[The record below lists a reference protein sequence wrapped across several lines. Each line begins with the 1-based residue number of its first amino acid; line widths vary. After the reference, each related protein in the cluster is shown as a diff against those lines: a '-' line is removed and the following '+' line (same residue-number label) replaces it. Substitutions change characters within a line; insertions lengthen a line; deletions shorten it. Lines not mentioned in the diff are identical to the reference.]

1 MFVHLHNHS
10 YYSLLEGLAS
20 PGKLAAKAKEL
31 GMPGCALTDH
41 GVMYGA
47 VEFYKACKEQ
57 GITPIIGCEVYVA
70 QTSYTDMSPSTGT
83 KRNNLVLIA
92 ENHEGYKNLLMLTTI
107 AFTEGFYYKPRVDV
121 SLLQQYSKGL
131 ICLSSDIR
139 GEISQGILM
148 GKTDEELGQI
158 IKKYQDIFGKE
169 NYFLEVMD
177 HPDIEDQKR
186 VNEKIIELGKLF
198 HVPLV
203 VTNNT
208 HYANKEDMEAHE
220 IILCLQSGKDFD
232 DPSRFSMR
240 EGDYS
245 LRSEEE
251 LRSAFPDIPEAFDN
265 TVKIMER
272 CHYDF
277 QFGVNLIPRFD
288 IPEGEKD
295 EEHFFRKLCW
305 QGAIERYNL
314 PFSETDIPELVAKVH
329 SGGLGKK
336 LSETSPEELHEFAGT
351 SYSDIKK
358 QMLHGLNEEQKAIV
372 DRLEYEMCVINEM
385 GFCTYFLIV
394 ADFINWAKDHNIA
407 VGPGRGSAAG
417 AIVAYVMKI
426 TDLDPLEHS
435 LLFERFLNPARVS
448 MPDIDT
454 DFEDARR
461 LEVLDY
467 VTQKYGRMNVA
478 QICTFGSL
486 KAKQAVKD
494 TGRSLGIA
502 YQEMDILA
510 KKITEKLGTK
520 LKDIIAYNPEVKAAM
535 ENPTYERVFTLSTK
549 LEGVVRQLGVHA
561 CAVVISEKPLTE
573 YTALQYPP
581 KDKKYLVT
589 GYSAK
594 PLELLGLLKMDFL
607 GLRNLTILQ
616 QALLIIE
623 RTKGVK
629 INFSTLPLDD
639 QKSYELFARGDTKGV
654 FQFESEGMRKW
665 LRELKPTCFED
676 IIAMVSMYRPG
687 PMAWIPVYI
696 GKKHNLKIQ
705 FPSPEA
711 EENFKKLEEVL
722 DKYPDVR
729 KILENTNLIPIYQ
742 EQILQLAQ
750 KFSGFSLGGADLL
763 RRAIGK
769 KIMEELL
776 AQKEKFIEGAKAMG
790 NSPEDA
796 KFIFEKG
803 IEPFAD
809 YGFNKSH
816 AACYAL
822 IAYQTAYLKAHYPT
836 EFMTALLST
845 VEDNTDKLLIQI
857 EDCSSMNI
865 EILPPDVNESLV
877 HFTAIK
883 DGQIRFG
890 LNAIKGF
897 GLESA
902 KEIVRIRNEKGP
914 FSDLEDFIRR
924 APLSIMNRK
933 SLETLTLGGAM
944 DSFGVDR
951 NILFENIETMISHA
965 KEHHDKEARGQID
978 LFAGFEA
985 TAGMNK
991 LHLLPATKSTRLQRL
1006 QWERQFLGFYITG
1019 HPLQGLSTYIG
1030 KNAKLIESF
1039 TEKDTGKKFV
1049 IVGFISKV
1057 KKLMTKNKEFMA
1069 YITIEGMSSSITAIA
1084 FPKAYAQFSMQIQE
1098 EKFVKMSGKFDIRNG
1113 EAQFLISEIKGVNI
1127 ELMVEN
1133 AMKDNLFDPQEK
1145 KAMGVS
1151 SLRFG
1156 EKTTYEEP
1164 ILEPLVEEND
1174 TKKHVPRNIQVV
1186 FDSNTK
1192 EIHIHML
1199 LPDIALLTALK
1210 HGLSQGEQGLYPVI
1224 LHLQDK
1230 IIKTPFLVHSKE
1242 EVEYI
1247 LINAS

>member
-10 YYSLLEGLAS
+10 YYSLLEGLAG
-20 PGKLAAKAKEL
+20 PAKLVARAKEL
-31 GMPGCALTDH
+31 GMPGCGLTDH

-47 VEFYKACKEQ
+47 VEFYKAAKEQ
-57 GITPIIGCEVYVA
+57 AMKPIIGCEVYVA
-70 QTSYTDMSPSTGT
+70 QTSRFDTTPTTGT
-83 KRNNLVLIA
+83 KRNNLVLLA
-92 ENHEGYKNLLMLTTI
+92 ETHEGYQNLLELTTK
-107 AFTEGFYYKPRVDV
+107 AFTEGFYYKPRVDLE
-121 SLLQQYSKGL
+121 LLQEYSKGL

-139 GEISQGILM
+139 GELSQHILM
-148 GKTDEELGQI
+148 GKSDEELALLIQ
-158 IKKYQDIFGKE
+158 KYQTIFGKE
-169 NYFLEVMD
+169 NYFMEVMD
-177 HPDIEDQKR
+177 HPDIEDQGR
-186 VNEKIIELGKLF
+186 VNEKIIQLGKDLS
-198 HVPLV
+198 VPLV

-208 HYANKEDMEAHE
+208 HYARKEDMEAHE
-220 IILCLQSGKDFD
+220 VILCLQSGKDFD
-232 DPSRFSMR
+232 DPSRFTMR
-240 EGDYS
+240 NGDYS
-245 LRSEEE
+245 MRSEEE
-251 LRSAFPDIPEAFDN
+251 LRALFPAIPEAFDN
-265 TVKIMER
+265 TVSIMER

-277 QFGVNLIPRFD
+277 NFGINLIPSFKV
-288 IPEGEKD
+288 PEGEKN
-295 EEHFFRKLCW
+295 EESFFRKLCW
-305 QGAIERYNL
+305 EGTIERYNL
-314 PFSETDIPELVAKVH
+314 PFGEKELPDLVSKADT
-329 SGGLGKK
+329 GGLGKK
-336 LSETSPEELHEFAGT
+336 LGETSPEELHEFAEK
-351 SYSDIKK
+351 SYSEKK
-358 QMLHGLNEEQKAIV
+358 KELLTTLDEHQREVV

-394 ADFINWAKDHNIA
+394 GDFINWAKSQNIA

-417 AIVAYVMKI
+417 AIVAYVLKI

-454 DFEDARR
+454 DFEDVRR

-467 VTQKYGRMNVA
+467 VTQKYGRLNVA
-478 QICTFGSL
+478 QICTFGTL

-494 TGRSLGIA
+494 TGRSLGIP
-502 YQEMDILA
+502 YQEMDLVA

-520 LKDIIAYNPEVKAAM
+520 LKEIIATNPEIKTAM
-535 ENPTYERVFTLSTK
+535 ENPTYKKVFDLAVN

-561 CAVVISEKPLTE
+561 CAVVISEKPLTQ
-573 YTALQYPP
+573 YTPLQFPP

-594 PLELLGLLKMDFL
+594 PLEMLGLLKMDFL

-623 RTKGVK
+623 RTKNIKLDLGK
-629 INFSTLPLDD
+629 LALDD
-639 QKSYELFARGDTKGV
+639 KKAYELFARGDTKGV

-711 EENFKKLEEVL
+711 EENFKKLEIVL

-750 KFSGFSLGGADLL
+750 KFSGFSLGAADLL

-769 KIMEELL
+769 KIMEELI

-845 VEDNTDKLLIQI
+845 VEDNTEKLLIQI
-857 EDCSSMNI
+857 EDCSSMHI

-877 HFTAIK
+877 HFTAIR

-902 KEIVRIRNEKGP
+902 KSIIKARNEKGA
-914 FSDLEDFIRR
+914 FQSLEDFIRR
-924 APLSIMNRK
+924 APLSIMNKK
-933 SLETLTLGGAM
+933 SMEALTLGGAM
-944 DSFGVDR
+944 DSFGIDR
-951 NILFENIETMISHA
+951 NILFENIETLISHA
-965 KEHHDKEARGQID
+965 KEQHDKEARGQTDI
-978 LFAGFEA
+978 FAAFGDS
-985 TAGMNK
+985 THHNN
-991 LHLLPATKSTRLQRL
+991 LHLLPAQTSSKLQRL
-1006 QWERQFLGFYITG
+1006 QWERQYLGFYITG
-1019 HPLQGLSTYIG
+1019 HPLQGLSRYIA

-1039 TEKDTGKKFV
+1039 TEKDANKKFV
-1049 IVGFISKV
+1049 IVGFVSTV
-1057 KKLMTKNKEFMA
+1057 KKLLTKNKEFMA
-1069 YITIEGMSSSITAIA
+1069 YLTVEGMSSSITAIA
-1084 FPKAYAQFSMQIQE
+1084 FPKAYTQYALHIQE
-1098 EKFVKMSGKFDIRNG
+1098 EKFVKLSGKFDIRNG

-1127 ELMVEN
+1127 ELMIEN
-1133 AMKDNLFDPQEK
+1133 AMKDNMFDANEK
-1145 KAMGVS
+1145 KSMGVS
-1151 SLRFG
+1151 QLRFDGG
-1156 EKTTYEEP
+1156 EK
-1164 ILEPLVEEND
+1164 VEEE
-1174 TKKHVPRNIQVV
+1174 HLIPV
-1186 FDSNTK
+1186 K
-1192 EIHIHML
+1192 EDGEKMTATQRDDVIITMNEEEKELHITMQ
-1199 LPDIALLTALK
+1199 LPDVELLGRLK
-1210 HGLSQGEQGLYPVI
+1210 TGLSSAQGSTYAVI
-1224 LHLQDK
+1224 LHLQGR
-1230 IIKTPFLVHSKE
+1230 IIKTPFVVNGRE
-1242 EVEYI
+1242 EVEKI
-1247 LINAS
+1247 IQK